1 MKILWEAPM
10 QSRPKL
16 QQDILADVAIIGG
29 GMAGVLTA
37 YRLQKHGIKPVILEA
52 GRTGDGM
59 SKVTT
64 AKITSQHGLIYDYLI
79 GKFGKKKARQYAQ
92 ANQAAIDAYQH
103 IIHENNIS
111 CHFERRDAYLFS
123 KKDEYQIK
131 SEVTAAR
138 DAGLPAVFTKDVELP
153 FKVAGAVRFSDQA
166 QFHPMEFLSTI
177 APEVT
182 IYEQSPVQEIKGP
195 VVSTEEGSITA
206 KKIIIT
212 THYPILNAP
221 GYYFLRM
228 YQEREYVLALEHA
241 QKLDGMYLSVDED
254 GHSFRNYDRYLLF
267 GGEAHHTS
275 YNRDGGRYKMLKR
288 EARRLY
294 PDCTTAYEW
303 SAQDCMTLDRVPY
316 IGKYSASTDDM
327 YVATGFN
334 KWGMTSSMVSAMI
347 LTDLITGTKNEF
359 ADVFSPQRMSV
370 TTKRLMEEGSCS
382 VSGLVLKKFKVPVKE
397 LCDLE
402 NGTGGVIDYY
412 GNKVGVY
419 KDENGEVFAVS
430 TKCPHM
436 GCELEWNPDDL
447 AWECPCHGSRFD
459 YRGNI
464 LNTPATKGCRVQL
477 K

>member
-1 MKILWEAPM
+1 MKVLWETQM
-10 QSRPKL
+10 QERPKL
-16 QQDILADVAIIGG
+16 EQDILADVAIIGA

-37 YRLQKHGIKPVILEA
+37 YSLQKRGMKPVVLEA

-79 GKFGKKKARQYAQ
+79 GKFGKAKARQYAQ
-92 ANQAAIDAYQH
+92 ANQAAIEAYQH
-103 IIHENNIS
+103 IIRENDIS
-111 CHFERRDAYLFS
+111 CHFERTDAYLYS
-123 KKDEYQIK
+123 KKDEYVIK
-131 SEVTAAR
+131 NEAVAA
-138 DAGLPAVFTKDVELP
+138 KDVGLSASFTRDIALP
-153 FKVAGAVRFSDQA
+153 FKVAGAVRFSNQA
-166 QFHPMEFLSTI
+166 QFHPMEFLSAV
-177 APEVT
+177 APNVT
-182 IYEQSPVQEIKGP
+182 IYEQSPVQEVKGH
-195 VVSTEEGSITA
+195 VVFTEHGSVTA
-206 KKIIIT
+206 KKIVIA
-212 THYPILNAP
+212 THYPILNTP

-241 QKLDGMYLSVDED
+241 QKLDGTYLSVDED
-254 GHSFRNYDRYLLF
+254 GHSFRNYNEYLLF
-267 GGEAHHTS
+267 GGQSHRTS
-275 YNRDGGRYKMLKR
+275 CNREGGRYKMLKR

-316 IGKYSASTDDM
+316 IGNYSARSDDM

-334 KWGMTSSMVSAMI
+334 KWGMSSSMVSAMI
-347 LTDLITGTKNEF
+347 LTDLITETKNEF
-359 ADVFSPQRMSV
+359 ADVFSPQRLSV
-370 TTKRLMEEGSCS
+370 STKRLADESACS
-382 VSGLVLKKFKVPVKE
+382 MSGMVLKKLKVPVKE
-397 LCDLE
+397 LSDLE
-402 NGTGGVIDYY
+402 NGTGGIIDYY

-419 KDENGEVFAVS
+419 KDETGEVFAVS

-459 YRGNI
+459 YRGNV
-464 LNTPATKGCRVQL
+464 LNTPATKGCGVQL